1 MNTINLKSK
10 FDELYFKALSCEL
23 VPNKIHPVRVIQSAK
38 SIVGINPEFPLVNLM
53 SFCNS
58 YIDKF
63 KVSSLDL
70 KFKTVES
77 PEVITFAD
85 FEVALKSRNADRS
98 LNAAYNLSKVSD
110 GRHILEFLIEF
121 SLKYKLA
128 SFPSIWSVYKMM
140 LFLKGKDIEKN
151 ILFCIHLVI
160 NDSSRTSLRINKLLD
175 IDFERYQYDKNNL
188 YLFFIYYSILDE
200 DLVRIGNITKY
211 IKNNLIDSFS
221 FKNNDAGA
229 NIINDQQSLGRLW
242 ISQYLEKMNIEDLN
256 ANIIITFESF
266 RAALKSSNGIY
277 DKMIW
282 TNLNKYLNQN
292 DFR

>member
-63 KVSSLDL
+63 KTSSLDL
-70 KFKTVES
+70 KFKAVES

-85 FEVALKSRNADRS
+85 LEVALKSRSADRS

-121 SLKYKLA
+121 SLKYKLV
-128 SFPSIWSVYKMM
+128 SFPNIWSVYKMM

-175 IDFERYQYDKNNL
+175 IDFEKYQYDKNNL
-188 YLFFIYYSILDE
+188 DLFFIYYSILDE

-221 FKNNDAGA
+221 FKNKDAEA

-266 RAALKSSNGIY
+266 RAAFKSSNGIY